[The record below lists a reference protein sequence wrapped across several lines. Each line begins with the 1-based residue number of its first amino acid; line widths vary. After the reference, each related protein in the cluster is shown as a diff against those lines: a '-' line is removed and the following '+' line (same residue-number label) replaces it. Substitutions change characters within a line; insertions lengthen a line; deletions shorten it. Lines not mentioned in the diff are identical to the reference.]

1 MFLQIEGLEK
11 DEESPKYRLALGERR
26 LAFQPI
32 VSQALI
38 KVDETSVLMQIQGDM
53 KNHRVHFLNP
63 PSNSQD
69 VPLPTEST
77 IHDHAGVVCFRKAD
91 FC

>member
-38 KVDETSVLMQIQGDM
+38 KVDETSVLMQIQ
-53 KNHRVHFLNP
+53 
-63 PSNSQD
+63 
-69 VPLPTEST
+69 
-77 IHDHAGVVCFRKAD
+77 
-91 FC
+91 